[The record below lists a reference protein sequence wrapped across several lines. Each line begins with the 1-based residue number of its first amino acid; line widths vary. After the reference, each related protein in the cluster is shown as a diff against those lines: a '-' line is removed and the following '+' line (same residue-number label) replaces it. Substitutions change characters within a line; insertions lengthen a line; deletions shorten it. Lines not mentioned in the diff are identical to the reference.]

1 MAKYTPAV
9 VLDGALNVINGNAI
23 RMAALEGEPTS
34 ITDCTSLKGAGGNRI
49 SDEIVMAPADL
60 PLANEGAGPTHFN
73 RKIDVAAKGPIG
85 VGADGTPDH
94 VVLYS
99 ATTIY
104 EVTTVT
110 TPPTVT
116 TSSTLSFPTWATIF
130 NQPT

>member
-1 MAKYTPAV
+1 MGKKSAQA
-9 VLDGALNVINGNAI
+9 VLDGALNVINQNVI
-23 RMAALEGEPTS
+23 RMCATEGEPSTLA
-34 ITDCTSLKGAGGNRI
+34 DCTNLKGAGGLRI

-60 PLANEGAGPTHFN
+60 PLANEGAGPNFN

-94 VVLYS
+94 VALYS
-99 ATTIY
+99 ATVLY

-116 TSSTLSFPTWATIF
+116 TSSTLSFPTWQDIF